1 MQKPLQF
8 KISSALK
15 NIIGSDLINDD
26 YIAVFELVKNS
37 YDAHATRVE
46 IIFENIYSKNAKI
59 IIKDNGKGMNYD
71 DLIDKWLFVAYSAK
85 KEGTEE
91 DSYSFRDK
99 IKVKRAYAG
108 AKGIGRFSCD
118 RLGHELYL
126 ETVKDESKSK
136 VESLLT
142 EWDKFEGDLKD
153 EFINVSVLHE
163 TLKKSDYGLKHGTV
177 LEITNLKSSWDREKL
192 LTLKDSLARLINPNS
207 INEEDTFDIK
217 LTVEDEIEAD
227 KKQKE
232 KNLKQVDHKKSPLDK
247 EQVDYFKI
255 VNGSVKNLIFDTL
268 GIKTSF
274 IESFV
279 SKDSIKTILYEAG
292 KKVYQIVEKN
302 PYKQFADISFS
313 IYFLNQSAKSTFSRR
328 MGMQPV
334 EYGHVFVYKNGLRIY
349 PYGERGAD
357 PLKMDVRKGQGYA
370 RNLGTR
376 EVIGYI
382 SITGNNENLRETSSR
397 GDGLIKTSTYN
408 NLESWFYETLKKLE
422 KYTIDITDWGNFLS
436 DEDFININEVLV
448 KNKGEKNE
456 KVLDVNENLKKLIT
470 SLTQAKN
477 VINFDVSADILE
489 ILERKSEKSAQGVLK
504 NISEKIKSGDFDQ
517 KEVLKTI
524 KNVENKL
531 GDLKDRKDEA
541 ESELESK
548 RSEIKELS
556 TELDR
561 EIANKLF
568 DEVQIGRE
576 KKDLLSLQHQII
588 HTAGSITWSLD
599 SLIDSI
605 NEDKP
610 KEELITDIKDISL
623 EVQRIVSASRF
634 VTKAGF
640 NIEAEKITKD
650 VVQFIN
656 DYIENIYTPADSF
669 IHKKRPIN
677 ISISD
682 SKNIKHK
689 IKFRPF
695 EITVILDNLFSNSRK
710 AKSTDVN
717 LKWSKTKDH
726 ITLIFKDNGSGIP
739 SEIEGNIFDF
749 RYSQTDGSGIGLYH
763 VRDLLKKYK
772 ATVDVNTKVD
782 KGVEFII
789 KFPV

>member
-217 LTVEDEIEAD
+217 LTVEDEIEED

-247 EQVDYFKI
+247 EQVNYFKI
-255 VNGSVKNLIFDTL
+255 VNGSVRNLIFDTL

-328 MGMQPV
+328 MGLQPV

-382 SITGNNENLRETSSR
+382 SINGKNENLRETSSR
-397 GDGLIKTSTYN
+397 GDGLIKTSTYK

-436 DEDFININEVLV
+436 NEDFININEVLV

-456 KVLDVNENLKKLIT
+456 KVIDVNENLKKLIT

-477 VINFDVSADILE
+477 VISFDASANILE

-541 ESELESK
+541 EIELESK

-656 DYIENIYTPADSF
+656 DYIENIYLPADSF

-677 ISISD
+677 IVINAP
-682 SKNIKHK
+682 KNINHK

-710 AKSTDVN
+710 AKSTHIN
-717 LKWSKTKDH
+717 LTWSKTKDY

-739 SEIEGNIFDF
+739 SEIEGKIFDF
-749 RYSQTDGSGIGLYH
+749 RYTQTDGSGIGLYH